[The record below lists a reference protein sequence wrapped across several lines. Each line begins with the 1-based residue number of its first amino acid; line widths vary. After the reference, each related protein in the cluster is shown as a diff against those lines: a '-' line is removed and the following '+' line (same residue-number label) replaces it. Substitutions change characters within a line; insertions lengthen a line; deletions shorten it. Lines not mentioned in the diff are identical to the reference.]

1 MEDTLQEQ
9 DDPKNENNPK
19 KKDDPRNENYHKN
32 EENPKIKMTIKMHMT
47 YNI

>member
-9 DDPKNENNPK
+9 DDPKNKNNP

>member
-9 DDPKNENNPK
+9 DDPKNENKPK
-19 KKDDPRNENYHKN
+19 KEDDPRNENYHKN

>member
-9 DDPKNENNPK
+9 DDPKNKNNPK
-19 KKDDPRNENYHKN
+19 KEDDPRNENYHKN
-32 EENPKIKMTIKMHMT
+32 EENPKIKMTLKMHMT